1 MRADFIYYREIED
14 SIDNKFTI
22 VLTNKRHFMRKDLSY
37 LKKSRWLL
45 LTIFSLLLGSNS
57 MWAEAGDYTVNFD
70 GLTALPEGWEAI
82 ETTVGFSYGAG
93 TYEIGSDY
101 KRTGKGLYTYQT
113 SYAGYIVTIP
123 VTGEVSF
130 YVRARATKKAC
141 GVKVFKFDGTNFSEI
156 TEAAHSYTS
165 SNTNTSWTQK
175 IFTLS
180 EGTRIA
186 FQLNNAVI
194 DDIVAEKYV
203 QADGPALV
211 VKDGTKV
218 TSPYSYNFGLATA
231 GTTKTFTLSNPGT
244 VAVEGLSVSE
254 TGSFG
259 ATLSATTIA
268 AGDEATLTI
277 TMPSTTGSSKI
288 TISSTTTGIEDF
300 VINASGTVK
309 DPNKM
314 FEDFSGNTLPD
325 GWTMAGNSYS
335 WSFTNSYASYGGYS
349 TSSSGTLT
357 TKKLTFT
364 AGEQFCFDAKS
375 NATFQSTSAGFTV
388 QTSTDGITFTNLET
402 ITSASISNSTWNS
415 FVVTIPSDDVR
426 YVRFANCIYTAI
438 DNVYGGNLPLEPNM
452 KFSAADYKFGMIS
465 APTTSTTFT
474 IQNTGLGELTGLS
487 VTCDNS
493 NFTISDVATT
503 IAGNSEATF
512 NVTMSNDTKGAQ
524 NGKVTVSADGFD
536 AVEFNVSG
544 YVLDNDVII
553 VDFAGNTIP
562 QGWINNGFT
571 VSNDEISTAY
581 YTRTLTSPA
590 ITVADGQKL
599 AIYAKGNSTY
609 YASLTV
615 KVSTDNGNTFTTAK
629 EFTTEI
635 RNNTTDYEVL
645 IVDNIAAGNYI
656 LQFEGY
662 QVTIN
667 TINGYTYN
675 MNAPAMAFTAEDFAA
690 GVVTANATKTYSVS
704 NSGTG
709 TLTVNIASD
718 NEKFTVEPAQLV
730 ITDTPQDFTVT
741 FNYTDGVFGKF
752 NANITVTPTYDETAA
767 VTFAASAQVKNPDL
781 WDEDFESGSLP
792 TGWVANN
799 WNVGTFSSYENQT
812 NMALAPQSSTAGTL
826 ITPCLTAK
834 EGDVLTWDAYLNWYD
849 EALIVEYS
857 DDEQAT
863 WNQIY
868 NYKTQ
873 DDTDAPSTSQRNYH
887 KAMSF
892 TAPADG
898 NYYLRFT
905 STYQNGVD
913 NFSGF
918 KLNLPDHI
926 MAITAS
932 NIPTSGSFSPS
943 MKATKSFEATVTVK
957 ESRGVKE
964 ENVVAKL
971 YMGTEV
977 IGTSET
983 VTVEA
988 NETKQITITATPTIA
1003 ATEGVEM
1010 HIEVEFAG
1018 GTLTT
1023 TPETR
1028 YVAELVKL
1036 ELTETDSKEIQTG
1049 YSAVYD
1055 EVTLTRSFANGWNT
1069 FIAPA
1074 EVSLSDIHEN
1084 AIAYSFSSFNNNE
1097 LGFTRVTS
1105 TNLSVATPYIIYVPE
1120 DVTRTFTWD
1129 SPVIYSTYVGEEN
1142 IKLTR
1147 GEATFQGTYA
1157 PMTAGQLEGKYGVVP
1172 STGKVQKGGASATMK
1187 GFRGYFTL
1195 PAGVEGA
1202 RLSFTDVTTGITTV
1216 MDASE
1221 LGNDAF
1227 NLKGQRVDTPKKG
1240 SLYIIGGKKVIVK

>member
-1 MRADFIYYREIED
+1 M
-14 SIDNKFTI
+14 
-22 VLTNKRHFMRKDLSY
+22 
-37 LKKSRWLL
+37 KKSRWLL

-57 MWAEAGDYTVNFD
+57 MWAENADFEN
-70 GLTALPEGWEAI
+70 ALPEGWEAVGTMTYYERPKTGSYSI
-82 ETTVGFSYGAG
+82 GNSAGSGWDTNRGNYIKTTKLDGDIKLWLRSYKANYTGYVVLFKLSDDGETVGDKLIAFSSSSTTFAEK
-93 TYEIGSDY
+93 TY
-101 KRTGKGLYTYQT
+101 TL
-113 SYAGYIVTIP
+113 
-123 VTGEVSF
+123 
-130 YVRARATKKAC
+130 
-141 GVKVFKFDGTNFSEI
+141 
-156 TEAAHSYTS
+156 TEATRLAIVINHAHLDNMTYT
-165 SNTNTSWTQK
+165 
-175 IFTLS
+175 
-180 EGTRIA
+180 E
-186 FQLNNAVI
+186 
-194 DDIVAEKYV
+194 YV
-203 QADGPALV
+203 QAAGPALA
-211 VKDGTKV
+211 VKDGTTKV
-218 TSPYSYNFGLATA
+218 TSPYAYNFGLATA

-244 VAVEGLSVSE
+244 AAVEGLSVSE
-254 TGSFG
+254 SGSFG

-268 AGDEATLTI
+268 AGGEATLTI

-314 FEDFSGNTLPD
+314 FEDFSGNALPD

-349 TSSSGTLT
+349 TSYSGTLT

-364 AGEQFCFDAKS
+364 AGEQFCFDAKI
-375 NATFQSTSAGFTV
+375 STTYQASTAGFTV
-388 QTSTDGITFTNLET
+388 QTSTDGTTFTDLET
-402 ITSASISNSTWNS
+402 IKSTNLSNSTWNS
-415 FVVTIPSDDVR
+415 FVITIPSADVK

-487 VTCDNS
+487 VICDNS
-493 NFTISDVATT
+493 NFTISDIAST

-512 NVTMSNDTKGAQ
+512 NVTMSNGTKGAQ

-562 QGWINNGFT
+562 QGWTNNGFT

-581 YTRTLTSPA
+581 NTRTLTSPA

-609 YASLTV
+609 SASLTV
-615 KVSTDNGNTFTTAK
+615 KVSTDNGSTFTTAK

-662 QVTIN
+662 QVTVN
-667 TINGYTYN
+667 TINGYNYN

-690 GVVTANATKTYSVS
+690 GVVTANATKTYSVA

-741 FNYTDGVFGKF
+741 FNYADGVYGKF

-781 WDEDFESGSLP
+781 WDEDFEAGSLP

-799 WNVGTFSSYENQT
+799 WTIGTFTDYENT
-812 NMALAPQSSTAGTL
+812 TKMALAPSSSTAGTL
-826 ITPCLTAK
+826 ITPCLSAK
-834 EGDVLTWDAYLNWYD
+834 ANDVLTWDAYFKWAD
-849 EALIVEYS
+849 EPLIVEYS
-857 DDEQAT
+857 NDLNAWT
-863 WNQIY
+863 PLTTIY
-868 NYKTQ
+868 GTENGEKGSGQ
-873 DDTDAPSTSQRNYH
+873 VNYH

-898 NYYLRFT
+898 NYYIRFT
-905 STYQNGVD
+905 STWQNGVD
-913 NFSGF
+913 NFEGF

-932 NIPTSGSFSPS
+932 NIPASGSYSPS
-943 MKATKSFEATVTVK
+943 MKATKSFNATVTVK

-988 NETKQITITATPTIA
+988 NETKQITITATPTVA

-1105 TNLSVATPYIIYVPE
+1105 TTLSEATPYIIYVPE

-1129 SPVIYSTYVGEEN
+1129 SPVIYSTYVGKEN

-1157 PMTAGQLEGKYGVVP
+1157 PIAAPNMEGKYGVVP
-1172 STGKVQKGGASATMK
+1172 TTGKIAKGGTSASIK
-1187 GFRGYFTL
+1187 GFRAYFEL
-1195 PAGVEGA
+1195 PAGTSSGA

-1221 LGNDAF
+1221 LGDDAF

-1240 SLYIIGGKKVIVK
+1240 GLYIIGGKKVIVK

>member
-1 MRADFIYYREIED
+1 
-14 SIDNKFTI
+14 
-22 VLTNKRHFMRKDLSY
+22 
-37 LKKSRWLL
+37 
-45 LTIFSLLLGSNS
+45 
-57 MWAEAGDYTVNFD
+57 MWAENADFEN
-70 GLTALPEGWEAI
+70 ALPEGWEAVGTMTYYERPKTGSYSI
-82 ETTVGFSYGAG
+82 GNSAGSGWDTNRGNYIKTTKLDGDIKLWLRSYKANYTGYVVLFKLSDDGETVGDKLIAFSSSSTTFAEK
-93 TYEIGSDY
+93 TY
-101 KRTGKGLYTYQT
+101 TL
-113 SYAGYIVTIP
+113 
-123 VTGEVSF
+123 
-130 YVRARATKKAC
+130 
-141 GVKVFKFDGTNFSEI
+141 
-156 TEAAHSYTS
+156 TEATRLAIVINHAHLDNMTYT
-165 SNTNTSWTQK
+165 
-175 IFTLS
+175 
-180 EGTRIA
+180 E
-186 FQLNNAVI
+186 
-194 DDIVAEKYV
+194 YV
-203 QADGPALV
+203 QAAGPALA
-211 VKDGTKV
+211 VKDGTTKV
-218 TSPYSYNFGLATA
+218 TSPYAYNFGLATA

-244 VAVEGLSVSE
+244 AAVEGLSVSE
-254 TGSFG
+254 SGSFG

-268 AGDEATLTI
+268 AGGEATLTI

-314 FEDFSGNTLPD
+314 FEDFSGNALPD

-349 TSSSGTLT
+349 TSYSGTLT

-364 AGEQFCFDAKS
+364 AGEQFCFDAKI
-375 NATFQSTSAGFTV
+375 STTYQASTAGFTV
-388 QTSTDGITFTNLET
+388 QTSTDGTTFTDLET
-402 ITSASISNSTWNS
+402 IKSTNLSNSTWNS
-415 FVVTIPSDDVR
+415 FVITIPSADVK

-487 VTCDNS
+487 VICDNS
-493 NFTISDVATT
+493 NFTISDIAST

-512 NVTMSNDTKGAQ
+512 NVTMSNGTKGAQ

-562 QGWINNGFT
+562 QGWTNNGFT

-581 YTRTLTSPA
+581 NTRTLTSPA

-609 YASLTV
+609 SASLTV
-615 KVSTDNGNTFTTAK
+615 KVSTDNGSTFTTAK

-662 QVTIN
+662 QVTVN
-667 TINGYTYN
+667 TINGYNYN

-690 GVVTANATKTYSVS
+690 GVVTANATKTYSVA

-741 FNYTDGVFGKF
+741 FNYADGVYGKF

-781 WDEDFESGSLP
+781 WDEDFEAGSLP

-799 WNVGTFSSYENQT
+799 WTIGTFTDYENT
-812 NMALAPQSSTAGTL
+812 TKMALAPSSSTAGTL
-826 ITPCLTAK
+826 ITPCLSAK
-834 EGDVLTWDAYLNWYD
+834 ANDVLTWDAYFKWAD
-849 EALIVEYS
+849 EPLIVEYS
-857 DDEQAT
+857 NDLNAWT
-863 WNQIY
+863 PLTTIY
-868 NYKTQ
+868 GTENGEKGSGQ
-873 DDTDAPSTSQRNYH
+873 VNYH

-898 NYYLRFT
+898 NYYIRFT
-905 STYQNGVD
+905 STWQNGVD
-913 NFSGF
+913 NFEGF

-932 NIPTSGSFSPS
+932 NIPASGSYSPS
-943 MKATKSFEATVTVK
+943 MKATKSFNATVTVK

-988 NETKQITITATPTIA
+988 NETKQITITATPTVA

-1105 TNLSVATPYIIYVPE
+1105 TTLSEATPYIIYVPE

-1129 SPVIYSTYVGEEN
+1129 SPVIYSTYVGKEN

-1157 PMTAGQLEGKYGVVP
+1157 PIAAPNMEGKYGVVP
-1172 STGKVQKGGASATMK
+1172 TTGKIAKGGTSASIK
-1187 GFRGYFTL
+1187 GFRAYFEL
-1195 PAGVEGA
+1195 PAGTSSGA

-1221 LGNDAF
+1221 LGDDAF

-1240 SLYIIGGKKVIVK
+1240 GLYIIGGKKVIVK

>member
-1 MRADFIYYREIED
+1 M
-14 SIDNKFTI
+14 T
-22 VLTNKRHFMRKDLSY
+22 
-37 LKKSRWLL
+37 
-45 LTIFSLLLGSNS
+45 
-57 MWAEAGDYTVNFD
+57 YT
-70 GLTALPEGWEAI
+70 E
-82 ETTVGFSYGAG
+82 
-93 TYEIGSDY
+93 
-101 KRTGKGLYTYQT
+101 
-113 SYAGYIVTIP
+113 
-123 VTGEVSF
+123 
-130 YVRARATKKAC
+130 
-141 GVKVFKFDGTNFSEI
+141 
-156 TEAAHSYTS
+156 
-165 SNTNTSWTQK
+165 
-175 IFTLS
+175 
-180 EGTRIA
+180 
-186 FQLNNAVI
+186 
-194 DDIVAEKYV
+194 YV
-203 QADGPALV
+203 QAAGPALA
-211 VKDGTKV
+211 VKDGTTKV
-218 TSPYSYNFGLATA
+218 TSPYAYNFGLATA

-244 VAVEGLSVSE
+244 AAVEGLSVSE
-254 TGSFG
+254 SGSFG

-268 AGDEATLTI
+268 AGGEATLTI

-314 FEDFSGNTLPD
+314 FEDFSGNALPD

-349 TSSSGTLT
+349 TSYSGTLT

-364 AGEQFCFDAKS
+364 AGEQFCFDAKI
-375 NATFQSTSAGFTV
+375 STTYQASTAGFTV
-388 QTSTDGITFTNLET
+388 QTSTDGTTFTDLET
-402 ITSASISNSTWNS
+402 IKSTNLSNSTWNS
-415 FVVTIPSDDVR
+415 FVITIPSADVK

-487 VTCDNS
+487 VICDNS
-493 NFTISDVATT
+493 NFTISDIAST

-512 NVTMSNDTKGAQ
+512 NVTMSNGTKGAQ

-562 QGWINNGFT
+562 QGWTNNGFT

-581 YTRTLTSPA
+581 NTRTLTSPA

-609 YASLTV
+609 SASLTV
-615 KVSTDNGNTFTTAK
+615 KVSTDNGSTFTTAK

-662 QVTIN
+662 QVTVN
-667 TINGYTYN
+667 TINGYNYN

-690 GVVTANATKTYSVS
+690 GVVTANATKTYSVA

-741 FNYTDGVFGKF
+741 FNYADGVYGKF

-781 WDEDFESGSLP
+781 WDEDFEAGSLP

-799 WNVGTFSSYENQT
+799 WTIGTFTDYENT
-812 NMALAPQSSTAGTL
+812 TKMALAPSSSTAGTL
-826 ITPCLTAK
+826 ITPCLSAK
-834 EGDVLTWDAYLNWYD
+834 ANDVLTWDAYFKWAD
-849 EALIVEYS
+849 EPLIVEYS
-857 DDEQAT
+857 NDLNAWT
-863 WNQIY
+863 PLTTIY
-868 NYKTQ
+868 GTENGEKGSGQ
-873 DDTDAPSTSQRNYH
+873 VNYH

-898 NYYLRFT
+898 NYYIRFT
-905 STYQNGVD
+905 STWQNGVD
-913 NFSGF
+913 NFEGF

-932 NIPTSGSFSPS
+932 NIPASGSYSPS
-943 MKATKSFEATVTVK
+943 MKATKSFNATVTVK

-988 NETKQITITATPTIA
+988 NETKQITITATPTVA

-1105 TNLSVATPYIIYVPE
+1105 TTLSEATPYIIYVPE

-1129 SPVIYSTYVGEEN
+1129 SPVIYSTYVGKEN

-1157 PMTAGQLEGKYGVVP
+1157 PIAAPNMEGKYGVVP
-1172 STGKVQKGGASATMK
+1172 TTGKIAKGGTSASIK
-1187 GFRGYFTL
+1187 GFRAYFEL
-1195 PAGVEGA
+1195 PAGTSSGA

-1221 LGNDAF
+1221 LGDDAF

-1240 SLYIIGGKKVIVK
+1240 GLYIIGGKKVIVK